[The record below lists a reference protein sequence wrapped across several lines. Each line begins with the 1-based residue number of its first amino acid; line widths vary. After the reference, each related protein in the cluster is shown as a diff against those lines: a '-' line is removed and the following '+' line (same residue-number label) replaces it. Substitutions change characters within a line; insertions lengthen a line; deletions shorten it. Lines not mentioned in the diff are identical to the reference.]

1 MEEEGAQGK
10 QELPSDPLRPLLSPH
25 PDGREDVLRLLGQP
39 LDRKEHGLRTAL
51 ERGGQL
57 STQPT
62 SLGLVSLWQC

>member
-1 MEEEGAQGK
+1 MTRCGRSSLFIRTDAK
-10 QELPSDPLRPLLSPH
+10 MSYVSWVSLLTANSTAS
-25 PDGREDVLRLLGQP
+25 G
-39 LDRKEHGLRTAL
+39 TAL

>member
-1 MEEEGAQGK
+1 MTRCGRSSLLIRTDAK
-10 QELPSDPLRPLLSPH
+10 MSYVSWVSQEVVPFSLLTANSTAS
-25 PDGREDVLRLLGQP
+25 G
-39 LDRKEHGLRTAL
+39 TAL

>member
-1 MEEEGAQGK
+1 MTRCGR
-10 QELPSDPLRPLLSPH
+10 SSLLIRTDAKMSY
-25 PDGREDVLRLLGQP
+25 VSWVSLLTANGTAS
-39 LDRKEHGLRTAL
+39 GTAL

>member
-1 MEEEGAQGK
+1 MTCCGR
-10 QELPSDPLRPLLSPH
+10 SSLLIRTDAKMSY
-25 PDGREDVLRLLGQP
+25 VSWVSLLTADTTASG
-39 LDRKEHGLRTAL
+39 TAL